1 MYSPAQ
7 PTNSYP
13 INSPLMNVMTA
24 AARKAARSLMRD
36 FGELDNLQVSKKGV
50 VNFVSEADLKAEK
63 IIHQE
68 LSKARPDY
76 GFLMEE
82 SGEKAGKES
91 KYRWVVDPL
100 DGTNNFL
107 HAVPYF
113 CTTIAVEEMKENGE
127 SEIIAGV
134 VYDPVHDEM
143 FLAEKGKGAYVNS
156 RRLRVA
162 NQRQT
167 DYYFVT
173 GTARLQSD
181 YLDVTSKFTRDASG
195 LECVLRR
202 GGSAA
207 LDFAYVAA
215 GRYDAAWFAKLYPWD
230 MAAGIL
236 LIREAGGRVCS
247 IGTNEDCYKT
257 GSVLAASETAFNAL
271 GKFLPDVA

>member
-1 MYSPAQ
+1 MYSRNESV
-7 PTNSYP
+7 TSYP

-24 AARKAARSLMRD
+24 TARKAARGLMRD
-36 FGELDNLQVSKKGV
+36 FGELDNLQVSRKGV
-50 VNFVSEADLKAEK
+50 VNFVSEADLRAEK
-63 IIHQE
+63 TIHQE

-82 SGEKAGKES
+82 SGEIKGKDA

-113 CTTIAVEEMKENGE
+113 CTTIAVEEITEKG
-127 SEIIAGV
+127 SEIIAGI

-143 FLAEKGKGAYVNS
+143 FMAEKGKGAFVNS

-195 LECVLRR
+195 LDCVLRR

-236 LIREAGGRVCS
+236 LVREAGGRVCS
-247 IGTNEDCYKT
+247 IGSNEDCYKV

-271 GKFLPDVA
+271 GKFLPAAA